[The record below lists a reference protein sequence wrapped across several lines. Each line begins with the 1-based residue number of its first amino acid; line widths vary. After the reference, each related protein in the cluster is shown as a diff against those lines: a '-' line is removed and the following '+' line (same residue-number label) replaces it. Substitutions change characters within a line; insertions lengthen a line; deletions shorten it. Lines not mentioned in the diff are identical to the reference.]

1 MQTFNPALRRQREV
15 GLSKFQANLAYKAS
29 SRTASDGTHRNPV
42 LGGGGKVSI

>member
-29 SRTASDGTHRNPV
+29 SARAGPPRTPG